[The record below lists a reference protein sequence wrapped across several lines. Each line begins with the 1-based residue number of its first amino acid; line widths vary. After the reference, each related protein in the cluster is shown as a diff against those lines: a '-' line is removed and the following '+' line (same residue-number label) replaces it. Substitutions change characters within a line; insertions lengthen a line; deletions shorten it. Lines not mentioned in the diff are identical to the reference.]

1 MRVFAASFSKNHKE
15 SGMKKR
21 LRIIIPILAVVIA
34 GVVLWNWLTGNKFTF
49 AGTVEATEVDVPAQV
64 SSTIDALAVAE
75 GQAVTQGQLLVS
87 LDGQDY
93 RLAQSQANDDYH
105 RGLKLFQ
112 SGSMPKETFN
122 HLQNQKQLADLRVQ
136 WCSILSPL
144 TGTVLTKYHEPGEWV
159 NPGTKVFTLADL
171 REVWCLIYVPQP
183 DLVRLSYGLKLEATL
198 PELQG
203 KSFEGKITHIN
214 DQAEFT
220 PKNVQ
225 TEKERTNLVYAIK
238 VTFPNPEGL
247 LKPGMTLEV
256 QIPKK

>member
-1 MRVFAASFSKNHKE
+1 
-15 SGMKKR
+15 MKKR
-21 LRIIIPILAVVIA
+21 LRIIIPIL
-34 GVVLWNWLTGNKFTF
+34 VLGIGGYLLWSHIYGNPFTF

-64 SSTIDALAVAE
+64 SSTIATLGVEE

-93 RLAQSQANDDYH
+93 KLSQSQADDDYQ
-105 RGLKLFQ
+105 RGIKLYQ

-122 HLQNQKQLADLRVQ
+122 HLQNQKQMADLRVQ
-136 WCSILSPL
+136 WCSIVSPL

-183 DLVRLSYGLKLEATL
+183 DLVRLSYGLTL
-198 PELQG
+198 KAGLAEDPG
-203 KSFEGKITHIN
+203 KSCEGKITHIN

-225 TEKERTNLVYAIK
+225 TEKERSNLVYAIK

-256 QIPKK
+256 QIPKGK

>member
-1 MRVFAASFSKNHKE
+1 
-15 SGMKKR
+15 MKKR
-21 LRIIIPILAVVIA
+21 LRIILPILVMGIA
-34 GVVLWNWLTGNKFTF
+34 GLLIWDYLAGNKFTF

-64 SSTIDALAVAE
+64 SSTIATLAVDE

-93 RLAQSQANDDYH
+93 KLAQSQADDDYN
-105 RGLKLFQ
+105 RGLNLFRA
-112 SGSMPKETFN
+112 GSMPKETFN
-122 HLQNQKQLADLRVQ
+122 HLQSVKLQADLRVQ
-136 WCSILSPL
+136 WCSITSPL
-144 TGTVLTKYHEPGEWV
+144 TGTVLTKYHEPGEFV

-183 DLVRLSYGLKLEATL
+183 DLVRLSYGLKLKATL
-198 PELQG
+198 PEAPG
-203 KSFEGKITHIN
+203 KSFEGAITHIN

-225 TEKERTNLVYAIK
+225 TQKERSNLVYAVK
-238 VTFPNPEGL
+238 VTFPNPDGT

>member
-1 MRVFAASFSKNHKE
+1 
-15 SGMKKR
+15 MKKR
-21 LRIIIPILAVVIA
+21 LRIIIPIL
-34 GVVLWNWLTGNKFTF
+34 VLGIGGYLLWSHIYGNPFTF

-64 SSTIDALAVAE
+64 SSTIATLGVEE

-93 RLAQSQANDDYH
+93 KLSQSQADDDYQ
-105 RGLKLFQ
+105 RGIKLYQ

-122 HLQNQKQLADLRVQ
+122 HLQNQKQMADLRVQ
-136 WCSILSPL
+136 WCSIVSPL

-183 DLVRLSYGLKLEATL
+183 DLVRLSYGLTL
-198 PELQG
+198 KAGLAEDSG

-225 TEKERTNLVYAIK
+225 TEKERSNLVYAIK

-256 QIPKK
+256 QIPKGK